1 MNDHFLQTHYKGWSL
16 GALEEQKL
24 NIIRF
29 DGSKTELA
37 WIEREIERRKE
48 AEEVA

>member
-1 MNDHFLQTHYKGWSL
+1 MNDHMLKNHYKGWSDER
-16 GALEEQKL
+16 LEEQKL

-29 DGSKTELA
+29 DGSKQELG